1 VIKRFELFPARQGL
15 FFVLPLPQW
24 SIQGATASSAA
35 PRPVGAA
42 VRKVGTSAGIT
53 FLAQECRMNRTYFGV
68 SLIRSADAD

>member
-1 VIKRFELFPARQGL
+1 M
-15 FFVLPLPQW
+15 
-24 SIQGATASSAA
+24 ATASSAA

-53 FLAQECRMNRTYFGV
+53 FPVQECRMNRTYFGA